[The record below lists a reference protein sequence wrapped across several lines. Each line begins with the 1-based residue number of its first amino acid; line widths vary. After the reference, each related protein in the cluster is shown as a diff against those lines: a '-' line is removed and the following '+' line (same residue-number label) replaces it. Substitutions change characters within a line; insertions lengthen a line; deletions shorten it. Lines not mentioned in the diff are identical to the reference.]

1 MKNLV
6 RISTLAFVLFTST
19 INAQVC
25 VSPLQTIVYD
35 TTFLGSG
42 NSATPLSF
50 PKFDPTIG
58 TLMTVEVQALITLKY
73 SFQLENTDV
82 VPISNYRVRI
92 NREDE
97 ISGLA
102 LIAPI
107 YNFYQRT
114 YGPYSLAAAD
124 LSNGSGPDFIA
135 RGPLYVMN
143 QTFITQQIFNTA
155 DYLGVGNVAFDY
167 TTTTYSSVLGGVNNF
182 FNGTAQDSVN
192 VKVIYT
198 YCPTWF
204 LKANLKSFTANKL
217 NESSVDIQWVAEN
230 EDIDRIYYLEK
241 SYDGKLYESI
251 ATKISDPDGNSV
263 GQYRHS
269 YSLEASDL
277 NKKKIIF
284 RLKQKDKDGTV
295 RYSELR
301 FVDFKVANVLQM
313 KIYPNPANTSS
324 HILFSN
330 TIRGLWKVELINRSG
345 VRVKQYQFKNALG
358 GKLDGLELLP
368 KGIYIVIA
376 TEEQTGKIFRNQL
389 VVQ

>member
-6 RISTLAFVLFTST
+6 RIYTFAFALFTST
-19 INAQVC
+19 TNAQHC
-25 VSPLQTIVYD
+25 VTPLQTIIYD

-42 NSATPLSF
+42 NSVTPLNF

-58 TLMTVEVQALITLKY
+58 TLMTAEVQVLITLRY

-97 ISGLA
+97 ISGPA
-102 LIAPI
+102 LIVPI

-124 LSNGSGPDFIA
+124 ASPGTGPDYIA

-143 QTFITQQIFNTA
+143 QTFITHPVYNTA
-155 DYLGVGNVAFDY
+155 DYLGLGNVTFDY

-204 LKANLKSFTANKL
+204 LKANLKRFTATKH
-217 NESSVDIQWVAEN
+217 NESSVDVQWVAEN
-230 EDIDRIYYLEK
+230 EDIDRIYNLEM
-241 SYDGKLYESI
+241 SYDGKSYKTI

-263 GQYRHS
+263 GQYRYA
-269 YSLEASDL
+269 YSLIASDL

-295 RYSELR
+295 KYSELR
-301 FVDFKVANVLQM
+301 FVDFKVANVLEM
-313 KIYPNPANTSS
+313 KIYPNPAKASS
-324 HILFSN
+324 QVLFSN
-330 TIRGLWKVELINRSG
+330 TSRGFWKVELINRSG
-345 VRVKQYQFKNALG
+345 VRVKQFQFKNALG

-368 KGIYIVIA
+368 KGIYTVIA
-376 TEEQTGKIFRNQL
+376 TEEKTGKVFRNQL
-389 VVQ
+389 MVQ